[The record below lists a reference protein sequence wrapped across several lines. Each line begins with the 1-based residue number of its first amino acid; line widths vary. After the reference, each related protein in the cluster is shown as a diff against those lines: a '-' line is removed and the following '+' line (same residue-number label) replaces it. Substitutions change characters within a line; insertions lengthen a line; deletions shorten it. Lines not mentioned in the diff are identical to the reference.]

1 MAYDTMSK
9 ESFIASLKG
18 YHFSVFTGGIIKAT
32 TVEKDSEQEYSSM
45 DYLLRIDENGKLVEC
60 MERNELYVKDVSIPV
75 GNGQYTTPV
84 DVSVIEID
92 RIDLLKYVP

>member
-1 MAYDTMSK
+1 
-9 ESFIASLKG
+9 
-18 YHFSVFTGGIIKAT
+18 
-32 TVEKDSEQEYSSM
+32 
-45 DYLLRIDENGKLVEC
+45 

>member
-1 MAYDTMSK
+1 M
-9 ESFIASLKG
+9 
-18 YHFSVFTGGIIKAT
+18 KAA